1 VTPNQYFLREQPPQ
15 PAAAVVGVFMLILVV
30 VFMSLR

>member
-15 PAAAVVGVFMLILVV
+15 PAAAFVGVFMVILVV
-30 VFMSLR
+30 VLMALR